1 MSNEEKLVDYLK
13 WTTAELQRTRQRLR
27 EVRAEPAEPIAIV
40 GMACRFPGGVRTP
53 AQLWDLVADERDA
66 VSSFPTDRGWD
77 LENLYHPDPEHHG
90 TSYVRA
96 GGFVHDAADF
106 DAEFFG
112 IGAREAAAI
121 EPQQRMLLELAWEA
135 AESAGIDPHT
145 LRGSR
150 TGVYTG
156 LMYHDYASR
165 LEAIPEGLMGHVGNG
180 NAGSVSSGRV
190 AFTLGLRGAA
200 VTLDTACSSSL
211 VAMHLAAGSLRRR
224 ECTLALAGGAAIMY
238 TASVFQVASSQRQLS
253 PDARCR
259 SFADAADGMVY
270 GEGAGLVLL
279 ERLSDARR
287 GGRPVLAVIRGSA
300 INQDGAS
307 TGMAAPNGPA
317 QQQLIHDALK
327 DARLSAGDVDAV
339 EAHGTGT
346 AFGDSIEL
354 QALLATYG
362 QDRPEDRPLL
372 LGSVKSNIGHTQAA
386 AGIAGVIK
394 TVMAMRRGVLPR
406 SLHIDRPT
414 RLVSWRTGAVRL
426 LTERTDWPRGER
438 PRRAGVSSFS
448 ASGTNA
454 HVILEEFTEPAEGA
468 RDDGGARDPGV
479 VPWVLSARCPAALR
493 GQARA
498 LAAHTAADAPGPSPV
513 DVGWSLVTTRSAF
526 DHRAVVIGRG
536 LEELRAGLLAVAA
549 GEPHP
554 SVVGPEAAAGGAAAL
569 AGGTVFVLGDTGGH
583 PPGAGAEL
591 YDRFP
596 VFATAFDEVG
606 ELLGADRSRDASS
619 PTGLFARYVALARLL
634 ASVGVRPD
642 GVVGHGAG
650 EIAAAHLSGRL
661 DLAHACRLV
670 AAGTG
675 GGAVDR
681 EPPPVPAPAPAEAAV
696 VWELGPRATPPAAP
710 GALVL
715 SPFRGEGSEVRELLR
730 CLARVHTMGAT
741 VNWSAL
747 FGGDPAP
754 RTVPLPTYAFQRQRF
769 WLVDEAPAD
778 AADAVPAAETWAD
791 TEFWDAVERS
801 DTAALARVLEVPAGR
816 QDALSEVLPAL
827 AAWRRQRQWRYRIAW
842 KLLPDPV
849 APRLTGSWLVVTS
862 GGGAAN
868 ATVAAV
874 TAALRDHGA
883 EVITFAPDTAAARPD
898 TASREPETAP
908 AQPDTTARQ
917 PDTTPP
923 QPDTTAQ
930 QPDTTPPQPETARAD
945 EEARARRLSGAV
957 AGRPV
962 AGVLSLLAVDG
973 GGPPAE
979 DGRSPALA
987 PTVELSAALRRAGIE
1002 APVWLAT
1009 RGGVSVDVGDPM
1021 CRPEQAPFWGLG
1033 GALAAERPRCRGG
1046 VVDLPERFDDRA
1058 ARRLAGVLAGAHGE
1072 VEVAVRA
1079 DGCFA
1084 RRLVR
1089 DQPTAPAC
1097 PARRLRGT
1105 VLITGA
1111 ATSLGAHT
1119 ARWAADAGAEH
1130 LLLLDSAPPAG
1141 NLAAELGASGV
1152 RVSVATVDVADP
1164 EALAAAV
1171 AGIPAAFPLTA
1182 VLHLTSPLADET
1194 GQLEVARIEREWAAT
1209 VAGAVNLCALG
1220 SGHELSALVLGSSIA
1235 GVLPGPGLGNQAPAH
1250 AYLAA
1255 LAQECRARGIPATSV
1270 CWGPLDDP
1278 GTAAGAAAKQLRSNG
1293 MAALPQRPAADLL
1306 RQAVMSDTA
1315 SVVIADIDWA
1325 WMTAHAS
1332 ELGTHRLFDDL
1343 SGPGRTARNSAAG
1356 DHADRHRPGGSTP

>member
-13 WTTAELQRTRQRLR
+13 WTTAELHRTRQRLR

-156 LMYHDYASR
+156 VMYHDYASR

-279 ERLSDARR
+279 ERLSDARQ

-394 TVMAMRRGVLPR
+394 MVMAMRRGVLPR

-426 LTERTDWPRGER
+426 LTERTDWPRVGR

-454 HVILEEFTEPAEGA
+454 HVILEEFTEQAEGT
-468 RDDGGARDPGV
+468 RDDSGARDPGV

-498 LAAHTAADAPGPSPV
+498 LAAHTAADAPGPSPSMF

-554 SVVGPEAAAGGAAAL
+554 SVVGPETAAGGASAL

-650 EIAAAHLSGRL
+650 EIAAAHLSGLL

-696 VWELGPRATPPAAP
+696 VWELGPRATPPSAP

-730 CLARVHTMGAT
+730 CLARVHTMGAA

-769 WLVDEAPAD
+769 WLVDEAP
-778 AADAVPAAETWAD
+778 ADAVPAAETWAD

-816 QDALSEVLPAL
+816 QDVLSEVLPAL

-842 KLLPDPV
+842 KPLPDPV

-862 GGGAAN
+862 GGGAEN

-883 EVITFAPDTAAARPD
+883 EVVTFAPDTAAARPD
-898 TASREPETAP
+898 TASRESDTTPTR
-908 AQPDTTARQ
+908 PDTTARQ
-917 PDTTPP
+917 PDTTPTR
-923 QPDTTAQ
+923 PDTTAQ
-930 QPDTTPPQPETARAD
+930 Q
-945 EEARARRLSGAV
+945 
-957 AGRPV
+957 
-962 AGVLSLLAVDG
+962 
-973 GGPPAE
+973 
-979 DGRSPALA
+979 
-987 PTVELSAALRRAGIE
+987 
-1002 APVWLAT
+1002 
-1009 RGGVSVDVGDPM
+1009 
-1021 CRPEQAPFWGLG
+1021 
-1033 GALAAERPRCRGG
+1033 
-1046 VVDLPERFDDRA
+1046 
-1058 ARRLAGVLAGAHGE
+1058 
-1072 VEVAVRA
+1072 
-1079 DGCFA
+1079 
-1084 RRLVR
+1084 
-1089 DQPTAPAC
+1089 
-1097 PARRLRGT
+1097 
-1105 VLITGA
+1105 
-1111 ATSLGAHT
+1111 
-1119 ARWAADAGAEH
+1119 
-1130 LLLLDSAPPAG
+1130 
-1141 NLAAELGASGV
+1141 
-1152 RVSVATVDVADP
+1152 
-1164 EALAAAV
+1164 
-1171 AGIPAAFPLTA
+1171 
-1182 VLHLTSPLADET
+1182 
-1194 GQLEVARIEREWAAT
+1194 
-1209 VAGAVNLCALG
+1209 
-1220 SGHELSALVLGSSIA
+1220 
-1235 GVLPGPGLGNQAPAH
+1235 
-1250 AYLAA
+1250 
-1255 LAQECRARGIPATSV
+1255 
-1270 CWGPLDDP
+1270 
-1278 GTAAGAAAKQLRSNG
+1278 
-1293 MAALPQRPAADLL
+1293 
-1306 RQAVMSDTA
+1306 
-1315 SVVIADIDWA
+1315 
-1325 WMTAHAS
+1325 
-1332 ELGTHRLFDDL
+1332 
-1343 SGPGRTARNSAAG
+1343 
-1356 DHADRHRPGGSTP
+1356 

>member
-13 WTTAELQRTRQRLR
+13 WTTAELHDTRQRLR
-27 EVRAEPAEPIAIV
+27 EVQAELTEPIAVV

-96 GGFVHDAADF
+96 GGFIYDAADF
-106 DAEFFG
+106 DAEFFD

-135 AESAGIDPHT
+135 TESAGIDPHT

-156 LMYHDYASR
+156 VMYHDYASR
-165 LEAIPEGLMGHVGNG
+165 LDEIPEGLLGHVGNG

-190 AFTLGLRGAA
+190 AFTLGLQGAA
-200 VTLDTACSSSL
+200 VSLDTACSSSL
-211 VAMHLAAGSLRRR
+211 VAMHLAAGSLRRG

-253 PDARCR
+253 PDVRCR

-287 GGRPVLAVIRGSA
+287 NGHPVLAVIRGSA

-317 QQQLIHDALK
+317 QQQLIRDALA
-327 DARLSAGDVDAV
+327 DARLSTGDVDAV

-362 QDRPEDRPLL
+362 QDRPDDRPLL
-372 LGSVKSNIGHTQAA
+372 LGSIKSNLGHTQAA
-386 AGIAGVIK
+386 AGMAGVIK
-394 TVMAMRRGVLPR
+394 MVMAMRRGVLPR

-414 RLVSWRTGAVRL
+414 RLVHWRKGAVRL
-426 LTERTDWPRGER
+426 LTERMAWPRVDR

-454 HVILEEFTEPAEGA
+454 HVILEEFTESVEPAADDSGA
-468 RDDGGARDPGV
+468 RDAGV
-479 VPWVLSARCPAALR
+479 VPWVLSARSAAALR

-498 LAAHTAADAPGPSPV
+498 LAAHTAAAGPGLSPA

-526 DHRAVVIGRG
+526 DHRAVVVGRG
-536 LEELRAGLLAVAA
+536 PDELSAGLAALAA

-554 SVVGPEAAAGGAAAL
+554 SVVGPEVARTGAAASAGGA
-569 AGGTVFVLGDTGGH
+569 VFVFGGEGGH
-583 PPGAGAEL
+583 LPGAGAEL

-596 VFATAFDEVG
+596 VFATAFDEAG
-606 ELLGADRSRDASS
+606 ELLGMKGDRDVSS
-619 PTGLFARYVALARLL
+619 PAGLFALYVALARLL

-642 GVVGHGAG
+642 AVVGCGVG
-650 EIAAAHLSGRL
+650 EIAAAHIAGAL

-670 AAGTG
+670 ATGTDPSAVEYERPSLPSLDEAG
-675 GGAVDR
+675 A
-681 EPPPVPAPAPAEAAV
+681 
-696 VWELGPRATPPAAP
+696 VWELGPEAMLTSAPA
-710 GALVL
+710 ALVL
-715 SPFRGEGSEVRELLR
+715 SPFRGEGAEGSEVRGLV
-730 CLARVHTMGAT
+730 CGLARMHTVGAT
-741 VNWSAL
+741 VDWAAL
-747 FGGDPAP
+747 FDGDPAP
-754 RTVPLPTYAFQRQRF
+754 RTVALPTYAFQRQRF
-769 WLVDEAPAD
+769 WLQNEAPAE
-778 AADAVPAAETWAD
+778 AESRVETWAD
-791 TEFWDAVERS
+791 AEFWDAVARA
-801 DTAALARVLEVPAGR
+801 DTAALTRALEVPAGR
-816 QDALSEVLPAL
+816 RDVLAEILPAL
-827 AAWRRQRQWRYRIAW
+827 ATWRRQREWRYRIVW
-842 KLLPDPV
+842 KPLADPP
-849 APRLTGSWLVVTS
+849 APRLAGTWLVVTS
-862 GGGAAN
+862 GHSGSDDSSGN

-874 TAALRDHGA
+874 TTALRHHGVEA
-883 EVITFAPDTAAARPD
+883 VVFAP
-898 TASREPETAP
+898 
-908 AQPDTTARQ
+908 QTT
-917 PDTTPP
+917 PSETTPP
-923 QPDTTAQ
+923 D
-930 QPDTTPPQPETARAD
+930 DETQ
-945 EEARARRLSGAV
+945 ARRMSEAV

-962 AGVLSLLAVDG
+962 AGVLSLLAVE
-973 GGPPAE
+973 PPAD
-979 DGRSPALA
+979 DGRGPALA
-987 PTVELSAALRRAGIE
+987 PTLDVFEALRRVGIE

-1009 RGGVSVDVGDPM
+1009 RGGVGVDLGDPM
-1021 CRPEQAPFWGLG
+1021 SRPEQARFWGLG
-1033 GALAAERPRCRGG
+1033 GALAMERPRWWGG
-1046 VVDLPERFDDRA
+1046 LVDLPERFDDRA
-1058 ARRLAGVLAGAHGE
+1058 GRRLAAVLAGAYGE
-1072 VEVAVRA
+1072 AEVAVRG

-1089 DQPTAPAC
+1089 DIPAALTS

-1111 ATSLGAHT
+1111 TTTLAAHT
-1119 ARWAADAGAEH
+1119 ARWAAEDGAEH
-1130 LLLLDSAPPAG
+1130 LLLVDTAPPAAD
-1141 NLAAELGASGV
+1141 LVAELSASGV
-1152 RVSVATVDVADP
+1152 RVSVATVAVADP

-1171 AGIPAAFPLTA
+1171 AGIPAEFPLTA
-1182 VLHLTSPLADET
+1182 VLHLTAPLAAEA
-1194 GQLEVARIEREWAAT
+1194 GQLETARIEREWTAT

-1220 SGHELSALVLGSSIA
+1220 GSHELSALVLGCSIV
-1235 GVLPGPGLGNQAPAH
+1235 GVLPSPGLGNQAPAH
-1250 AYLAA
+1250 AYLSA
-1255 LAQECRARGIPATSV
+1255 LAQECRARGVPATSV
-1270 CWGPLDDP
+1270 CWGSIDDP
-1278 GTAAGAAAKQLRSNG
+1278 DTAVGAAKQLRTNG
-1293 MAALPQRPAADLL
+1293 MPALPQRSAAALL
-1306 RQAVMSDTA
+1306 RQAVMADTA
-1315 SVVIADIDWA
+1315 SVVIADIDWS

-1332 ELGTHRLFDDL
+1332 ELGRHRLFDDL
-1343 SGPGRTARNSAAG
+1343 SGPSATPHTHHGR
-1356 DHADRHRPGGSTP
+1356 

>member
-13 WTTAELQRTRQRLR
+13 WTTAELHRTRQRLR

-156 LMYHDYASR
+156 VMYHDYASR

-211 VAMHLAAGSLRRR
+211 AAMHLAAGSLRRR

-279 ERLSDARR
+279 ERLSDARQ

-362 QDRPEDRPLL
+362 QDRPENRPLL

-394 TVMAMRRGVLPR
+394 MVMAMRRGVLPR

-426 LTERTDWPRGER
+426 LTERTDWPRVGR

-454 HVILEEFTEPAEGA
+454 HVILEEFTEQAEGA
-468 RDDGGARDPGV
+468 RDDGDARDPGV

-498 LAAHTAADAPGPSPV
+498 LAAHTAAGAPGPSPSMF

-554 SVVGPEAAAGGAAAL
+554 SVVGPETAAGGASAL

-606 ELLGADRSRDASS
+606 ELLGADPSRDASS

-696 VWELGPRATPPAAP
+696 VWELGPRATPPSAP

-730 CLARVHTMGAT
+730 CLARVHTMGAA

-769 WLVDEAPAD
+769 WLVDEAP
-778 AADAVPAAETWAD
+778 ADAVPAAETWAD

-816 QDALSEVLPAL
+816 QDVLSEVLPAL

-842 KLLPDPV
+842 KPLPDPV

-862 GGGAAN
+862 GGGAEN

-883 EVITFAPDTAAARPD
+883 EVVTFAPDTAAARPD
-898 TASREPETAP
+898 TTARQPDTTP
-908 AQPDTTARQ
+908 AQPDTTARE
-917 PDTTPP
+917 PDTAP
-923 QPDTTAQ
+923 
-930 QPDTTPPQPETARAD
+930 AD

-962 AGVLSLLAVDG
+962 AGVLSLLAVDD

-1033 GALAAERPRCRGG
+1033 GALAVERPRCRGG

-1130 LLLLDSAPPAG
+1130 LLLLDSSPPAG

-1171 AGIPAAFPLTA
+1171 ADIPAAFPLTA

-1255 LAQECRARGIPATSV
+1255 LAQACRARGIPATSV
-1270 CWGPLDDP
+1270 CWGPVDDP

-1343 SGPGRTARNSAAG
+1343 SGPRPHRTQQRGR
-1356 DHADRHRPGGSTP
+1356 